1 MGHTCGEYGHV
12 TKTGAPCGF
21 HVSGLATV
29 CQHHDVDKTRQQRI
43 TTAGGKAS
51 HRMTKPV
58 RMRAKIRTVEDLQHS
73 YAEVIRQTCAK
84 DTPDLKR
91 LELILKALSGAN
103 AVLQTA
109 TIKELNDTVLRAE
122 GHGPALVILEGL
134 KAGRM
139 RRLPVSKAKDIQDAE
154 VG

>member
-1 MGHTCGEYGHV
+1 
-12 TKTGAPCGF
+12 
-21 HVSGLATV
+21 
-29 CQHHDVDKTRQQRI
+29 
-43 TTAGGKAS
+43 
-51 HRMTKPV
+51 MTKPV